1 MSDTARFINRELSWL
16 EFNQRVL
23 DEAADPTVPLL
34 EQINFLAIA
43 ASNLDEFFMVRIGG
57 LKLMGEAGI
66 TTPDPAGMR
75 PSEQLAAVQLRTSRM
90 ISDIATLYRTRI
102 APAMAAE
109 AGLHAVKPD
118 TLTPPQRLALEA
130 VFRNQ
135 IFPVL
140 TPTAV
145 HPEHPF
151 PLLNSLMLYLLV
163 MLAPA
168 PRKRTPRFAFIPIP
182 SRLPRFVPLPDAGAH
197 QTFLL
202 LEDVVATF
210 AGTFFTGQEILA
222 CAPVRATRNADVHVD
237 ETYAADLAHAMRNVL
252 RRRKTSG
259 CVRLETAARASVEI
273 IDWLK
278 THLTIED
285 TDVIRIDAP
294 LQIQDLRSFY
304 NRDGLDHLRYPAWPP
319 QQNPQLDPARRMFDI
334 ITSRDVIHAVPY
346 ERFDPV
352 VRLIEE
358 AADDPDVLAIKQVLY
373 RTSADSP
380 IIEALRRAAQR
391 GKSVL
396 ALIELKARFDEANN
410 IEWAARLERN
420 GVQVVYGIKDLKT
433 HAKICM
439 IVRREA
445 EGIVRY
451 MHFGTGNYNPKTATL
466 YTDVGLFTRND
477 DLGIDA
483 SAFFNAVC
491 GFSEPQPQR
500 KLAQAPIDLRERLLD
515 LINHETLQREQGHKA
530 GIMAKMNAL
539 VDPEIIEALY
549 RASCAGVRIDLVVRG
564 TCCLRPGVP
573 GMSENIR
580 VISIIDRF
588 LEHSRIFSFYHGGSR
603 QVFISSA
610 DWMPRNLSRRI
621 ELMIPVEDRKC
632 RDRLIEI
639 LNTCL
644 ADTCKGRHMLPDGT
658 YARSE
663 HPVPASRSQEKL
675 YQASCRDV
683 LALRQAKR
691 TKFEPHLPPSGNG
704 NG

>member
-23 DEAADPTVPLL
+23 EEAADPAVPLL
-34 EQINFLAIA
+34 ERVNFLAIA

-57 LKLMGEAGI
+57 LKLMREAGI
-66 TTPDPAGMR
+66 TAPDPAGMR
-75 PSEQLAAVQLRTSRM
+75 PAEQLVAAQQRAGRM
-90 ISDIATLYRTRI
+90 IADIASRYRTTI
-102 APAMAAE
+102 GPAMATE
-109 AGLHAVKPD
+109 AGLRAVKAN
-118 TLTPPQRLALEA
+118 TLTPAQRQALET

-135 IFPVL
+135 IFPAL
-140 TPTAV
+140 TPTAI
-145 HPEHPF
+145 HDGHPF
-151 PLLNSLMLYLLV
+151 PLLNNLTLYLLV

-168 PRKRTPRFAFIPIP
+168 PRKRIVRFALIPIP
-182 SRLPRFVPLPDAGAH
+182 ASLPRFVPLPDTNAR

-202 LEDVVATF
+202 IEDVIATF
-210 AGTFFTGQEILA
+210 ADSFFPGQILLECTA
-222 CAPVRATRNADVHVD
+222 VRTTRNADVHVD
-237 ETYAADLAHAMRNVL
+237 ETYAADLAHAMRTVL

-259 CVRLETAARASVEI
+259 CVRLETAANASAEV

-278 THLTIED
+278 THLAIAD
-285 TDVIRIDAP
+285 TDVIRVDAP
-294 LQIQDLRSFY
+294 LQIQDLRCFY
-304 NRDGLDHLRYPAWPP
+304 NQDGLDHLRYPAWPP
-319 QQNPQLDPARRMFDI
+319 QQNPLLDPTRRMFDI
-334 ITSRDVIHAVPY
+334 ITNRDVIHSVPY

-352 VRLIEE
+352 IRLIEE
-358 AADDPDVLAIKQVLY
+358 AANDPDVLAIKQVLY
-373 RTSADSP
+373 RTSSESP
-380 IIEALRRAAQR
+380 IIEALRLAARR
-391 GKSVL
+391 GKAVTV
-396 ALIELKARFDEANN
+396 LIELKARFDEANN
-410 IEWAARLERN
+410 MEWAARLERN

-439 IVRREA
+439 IVRREV

-451 MHFGTGNYNPKTATL
+451 LHFGTGNYNPKTATL

-515 LINHETLQREQGHKA
+515 LIHAETRRREQGHKA

-549 RASCAGVRIDLVVRG
+549 LASCAGVRIDLIVRG
-564 TCCLRPGVP
+564 VCCLRPGVP

-580 VISIIDRF
+580 VVSIVDRF

-621 ELMIPVEDRKC
+621 ELMIPVEDRLC
-632 RDRLIEI
+632 RNRLIEM

-644 ADTCKGRHMLPDGT
+644 ADSCKGRQMQPDGT
-658 YARSE
+658 YTRHA
-663 HPVPASRSQEKL
+663 HPSPATRAQEKQYL
-675 YQASCRDV
+675 AACRDV
-683 LALRQAKR
+683 TVLRQAKR
-691 TKFEPHLPPSGNG
+691 TKFEPHLPPSGNA
-704 NG
+704 

>member
-23 DEAADPTVPLL
+23 EEAADPAVPLL
-34 EQINFLAIA
+34 ERVNFLAIA
-43 ASNLDEFFMVRIGG
+43 AANLDEFFMVRIGG
-57 LKLMGEAGI
+57 LKLMREAGI

-75 PSEQLAAVQLRTSRM
+75 PAEQLAAVQQRTGRM
-90 ISDIATLYRTRI
+90 ITDIATLYRTGI

-109 AGLHAVKPD
+109 AGLRAVTAG
-118 TLTPPQRLALEA
+118 TLTAAQLQTLGTL
-130 VFRNQ
+130 FRNQ
-135 IFPVL
+135 LFPAL
-140 TPTAV
+140 TPTAI
-145 HPEHPF
+145 HSGHPF
-151 PLLNSLMLYLLV
+151 PLLNNLTPYLLV
-163 MLAPA
+163 KLAPA
-168 PRKRTPRFAFIPIP
+168 PRRRTPRFAFIPIP
-182 SRLPRFVPLPDAGAH
+182 PSLPRFVPLPDTNAR
-197 QTFLL
+197 QTFILI
-202 LEDVVATF
+202 EDVIATF
-210 AGTFFTGQEILA
+210 AGTLFPGQEILE

-237 ETYAADLAHAMRNVL
+237 ETYAADLAHAMRTVL

-259 CVRLETAARASVEI
+259 CVRLETAAGTSAEM

-278 THLTIED
+278 SQLTIEEI
-285 TDVIRIDAP
+285 DVVRIDAP
-294 LQIQDLRSFY
+294 LQIQDLRVFY
-304 NRDGLDHLRYPAWPP
+304 NHEGLDHLRYPAWPP

-334 ITSRDVIHAVPY
+334 ITSRDVIHSLPY

-352 VRLIEE
+352 IRLIEE

-373 RTSADSP
+373 RTSSDSP
-380 IIEALRRAAQR
+380 IIEALRRAARR
-391 GKSVL
+391 GKAVTV
-396 ALIELKARFDEANN
+396 LIELKARFDEANN
-410 IEWAARLERN
+410 MEWAARLERN

-451 MHFGTGNYNPKTATL
+451 LHFGTGNYNPKTATL
-466 YTDVGLFTRND
+466 YTDVGLFTRQD
-477 DLGIDA
+477 DLGVDA

-500 KLAQAPIDLRERLLD
+500 KMAQAPIDLRERLLD
-515 LINHETLQREQGHKA
+515 LINAETMQREQGHKA

-549 RASCAGVRIDLVVRG
+549 RASCAGVRIDLIVRG
-564 TCCLRPGVP
+564 VCCLRPGVP

-580 VISIIDRF
+580 VISIVDRF
-588 LEHSRIFSFYHGGSR
+588 LEHSRIFSFYHGGAR

-644 ADTCKGRHMLPDGT
+644 ADSCKGRQMQPDGT
-658 YARSE
+658 YTRHE
-663 HPVPASRSQEKL
+663 HPSAASRAQEKQH
-675 YQASCRDV
+675 QAACRDV

-691 TKFEPHLPPSGNG
+691 TKFEPHLPPASNS
-704 NG
+704 